1 MAKKKPTGSNGAAA
15 NHQDQGETV
24 SAYFRK
30 VFQEHPA
37 WLDERSNDALY
48 ARWLKDHPDQKEV
61 PEKVRQNLSNIKS
74 VLRKQGRKKA
84 GRPKKSAA
92 PAQGA
97 AAPAAAPAAPQ
108 KKGWNLG
115 YLEEQIDECLM
126 LAKVL
131 DREGLQSVISLL
143 RRARNEVVWSMGK
156 TEA

>member
-1 MAKKKPTGSNGAAA
+1 MAKKKPTGSNGAAT
-15 NHQDQGETV
+15 NNQDQGESV
-24 SAYFRK
+24 SAYFRR
-30 VFQEHPA
+30 VFDENPK

-48 ARWLKDHPDQKEV
+48 ARWLKDHPGEKEV

-74 VLRKQGRKKA
+74 VLRKQGRRKA

-92 PAQGA
+92 LSQSA
-97 AAPAAAPAAPQ
+97 AAPAERPE
-108 KKGWNLG
+108 KMGWNLS
-115 YLEEQIDECLM
+115 YLEEQIDECLT

-131 DREGLQSVISLL
+131 DREGLQNVISLL